1 MKKKIVVLLSLV
13 LVMCTLLCA
22 CGGNNSKSKI
32 VGTWKDIKSSAT
44 LTFNEDGTCA
54 QEDGVEYKYE
64 IDEDKITI
72 FSFGNYNIKTNEETT
87 TIHSEDDNQIYAK
100 ETEYDEV
107 RKEYIDKASKEFY
120 ENKTEIKVGE
130 TYTLNDGTV
139 INVSNIRVKF
149 NHEMFEWFLLI
160 DFGVQTVGSNSEFEI
175 PNGLYSTDMLRF
187 STLYENNLYN
197 YSDNE
202 YCLSFYGFSNK
213 DLEEDMCVCSFE
225 MNGTSFYFDLK
236 SVEAIK

>member
-13 LVMCTLLCA
+13 LVMCTLICA

-32 VGTWKDIKSSAT
+32 VGTWKDIKSSDT

-107 RKEYIDKASKEFY
+107 RKEYIDKTSKEFY

-139 INVSNIRVKF
+139 INVSDIKVCYMIGSGFYSLFINF
-149 NHEMFEWFLLI
+149 NVE
-160 DFGVQTVGSNSEFEI
+160 TVGSNAKFEI
-175 PNGLYSTDMLRF
+175 SNDCFTTDMLQFSDDYGSLHVLENGYLLRF
-187 STLYENNLYN
+187 YRLEV
-197 YSDNE
+197 
-202 YCLSFYGFSNK
+202 
-213 DLEEDMCVCSFE
+213 EEDMCIATFE
-225 MNGTSFYFDLK
+225 LNGTSFYFDCK
-236 SVEAIK
+236 SVQEIYRESE